1 MAARLDFPI
10 SPQPDGSTCGPTC
23 LQSLYR
29 FWGEEIDVGEL
40 AAQVPQLD
48 DGGVLGVQL
57 GCHALRR
64 GYRVEILSYNLQM
77 FDPTWFREPRPD
89 LALKLRAQAAAKKKR
104 KLTFATEAYLEFLD
118 LGGTLEMHDLT
129 PGFLSRRIQAGTPLL
144 TGLSSTW
151 LYRESRE
158 IGRDPHDDDVRGVP
172 QGHFVVLCGFD
183 DRART
188 VRVADPLRPN
198 PFSPKPVYSVDVDRL
213 IASILLGIVTYDAN
227 LLSIEPARGGGKGAC
242 RS

>member
-23 LQSLYR
+23 LQSVYHY
-29 FWGEEIDVGEL
+29 WGDQIGLAEL
-40 AAQVPQLD
+40 VAQVPQLD
-48 DGGVLGVQL
+48 DGGVLGVAL
-57 GCHALRR
+57 ACHALRR

-77 FDPTWFREPRPD
+77 FDPTWFREPRPE

-104 KLTFATEAYLEFLD
+104 KLAFATEAYLEFLD

-129 PGFLSRRIQAGTPLL
+129 PRFLSEHIEAGTPLL

-151 LYRESRE
+151 LYRGSRE
-158 IGRDPHDDDVRGVP
+158 VGREPADDDVRGAP
-172 QGHFVVLCGFD
+172 QGHFVVLCGWKQEG
-183 DRART
+183 RQ
-188 VRVADPLRPN
+188 VLVADPLRPN
-198 PFSPKPVYSVDVDRL
+198 PFSPEPVYSVDVDRL

-227 LLSIEPARGGGKGAC
+227 LLLIRPAAG
-242 RS
+242 